1 MKKKLYIFAIT
12 AVMVFSFAGCG
23 KKGKNEAVDV
33 KADVIEFVNEELAAI
48 DEKRS
53 SAVDVYN
60 SYFSD
65 KKVNLDIFLSDM
77 ERVAIPNM
85 EEYMKDLNAIE
96 TGTDEV
102 ENLKELYSLGAQF
115 QLDAMNKVVLAI
127 KEENPDYLTEASEM
141 IKQSESY
148 FGEYEAQLQLLAV
161 DNGININGTVSGTN
175 ASTEVE

>member
-1 MKKKLYIFAIT
+1 MKKKLYIFALT

-23 KKGKNEAVDV
+23 KKGKDEAVDV
-33 KADVIEFVNEELAAI
+33 KADVIEFVNEELSAI

-85 EEYMKDLNAIE
+85 EEYMKELDAIE
-96 TGTDEV
+96 TSTDEV
-102 ENLKELYSLGAQF
+102 ANLKELYSLGAQF

-127 KEENPDYLTEASEM
+127 KEENPEYLTEASEM
-141 IKQSESY
+141 ITQSESY
-148 FGEYEAQLQLLAV
+148 FGEYKAQLQLLAV
-161 DNGININGTVSGTN
+161 ENGISINGTSQEPEV
-175 ASTEVE
+175 STEAE